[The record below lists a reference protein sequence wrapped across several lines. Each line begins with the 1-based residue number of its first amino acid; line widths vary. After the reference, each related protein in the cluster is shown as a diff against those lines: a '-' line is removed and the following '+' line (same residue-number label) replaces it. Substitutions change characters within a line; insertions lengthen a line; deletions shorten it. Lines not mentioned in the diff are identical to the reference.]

1 MQPKRAAA
9 NLGLRGTAAAVNICG
24 RYVNGSGSPLSQ
36 PMPIQIE
43 PSLAVQITPGAEG
56 APYVVTQF
64 ERPAVPLELSEVS
77 SYTPTGGFIW
87 VERGGMDFEE
97 RLLIA
102 IKQCLMGRFGSAH
115 TI

>member
-1 MQPKRAAA
+1 
-9 NLGLRGTAAAVNICG
+9 
-24 RYVNGSGSPLSQ
+24 
-36 PMPIQIE
+36 MPIQIK
-43 PSLAVQITPGAEG
+43 PTLAVQITPGAKV

-64 ERPAVPLELSEVS
+64 ERAAEPPELSEAS
-77 SYTPTGGFIW
+77 GYTPTGGIIW
-87 VERGGMDFEE
+87 VEPGGMDFEE